1 MAKQTLTPELALL
14 HERRKIFFLDDLNSR
29 RKQTRVDVYMGAL
42 KTFAGKQIYDLTD
55 MDVLDFLIFKDVDN
69 SGRTVVHFKA
79 CPFIGTDNF
88 CESSVLCAKR
98 HQSASIGTGII
109 SNLRKGLK
117 K

>member
-1 MAKQTLTPELALL
+1 MFSISASTGKRVPNVYDTAMIAVAKTVAWKKEDFPFRWFEFKNKPTW
-14 HERRKIFFLDDLNSR
+14 
-29 RKQTRVDVYMGAL
+29 VDVYMRAL
-42 KTFAGKQIYDLTD
+42 KTF
-55 MDVLDFLIFKDVDN
+55 VDG

-88 CESSVLCAKR
+88 CENSVLCAKR